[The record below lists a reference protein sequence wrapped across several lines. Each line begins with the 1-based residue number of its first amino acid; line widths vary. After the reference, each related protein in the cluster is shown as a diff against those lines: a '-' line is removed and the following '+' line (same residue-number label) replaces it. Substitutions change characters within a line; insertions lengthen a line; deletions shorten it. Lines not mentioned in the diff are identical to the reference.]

1 MSPFAPLLALL
12 LLGQIAA
19 PSPESALEGIWDGPM
34 TNDQAGACHL
44 AGDLAGG
51 SPRVQI
57 AIAVQ
62 GDGLLSIHQK
72 DTQSDF
78 DWTGRI
84 VDGRVQVDI
93 PRQSTCGDRSSRTS
107 RYTVRLTG
115 AMPALQGTKRRL
127 VLRGFDEP
135 CPAERC
141 RFNTTMTLFWK
152 GPLPAAKP

>member
-1 MSPFAPLLALL
+1 MSPFVPLLALL
-12 LLGQIAA
+12 LLGQIAG
-19 PSPESALEGIWDGPM
+19 PTPESALEGIWDGLEASE
-34 TNDQAGACHL
+34 QAGACHL
-44 AGDLAGG
+44 AGD
-51 SPRVQI
+51 SNRVQI
-57 AIAVQ
+57 AISLP

-93 PRQSTCGDRSSRTS
+93 PRQSTCGGRNSRSNH
-107 RYTVRLTG
+107 YTVRLTG
-115 AMPALQGTKRRL
+115 AMPALQGTKRRM
-127 VLRGFDEP
+127 VLRGSDEP

-141 RFNTTMTLFWK
+141 RFDTTMTLFWK